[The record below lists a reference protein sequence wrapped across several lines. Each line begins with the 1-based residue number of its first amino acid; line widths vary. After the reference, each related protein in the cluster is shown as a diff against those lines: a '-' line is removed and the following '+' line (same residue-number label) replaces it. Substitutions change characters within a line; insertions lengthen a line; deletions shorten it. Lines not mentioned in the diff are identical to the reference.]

1 MKIIITGSLGHISK
15 PLAQELIEKGHSV
28 TVISS
33 SPDRRKDIEAL
44 GANAAIGS
52 LEDVDFLTE
61 TFTGADAVYVMV
73 PPANYFDQS
82 LDLLGH
88 YHKIGNNY
96 AQAIE
101 KSGVKRVVNL
111 STIGGNLDK
120 GNGILLGAHDVEEIL
135 NKLPSDVNLTHMR
148 PVYFYYNLLAF
159 ENSIKEQGMMFANYG
174 KDKFPLVA
182 PKDIA
187 AAVAEEIVKTE
198 SENKI
203 RYVVSD
209 EKNGDEV
216 AEILGNAIGKPALKW
231 VIVSDEQV
239 LDALKSIG
247 MQPKIAEGMIEMYA
261 GMNSGLLME
270 DYEKH
275 KPAEWGNVK
284 LNEYAE
290 EFAKL
295 LNNGKTDVVGS

>member
-15 PLAQELIEKGHSV
+15 PLTQELLEKGHSV
-28 TVISS
+28 TVVSS
-33 SPDRRKDIEAL
+33 SSERRSEIEAL

-52 LEDVDFLTE
+52 LEDADFLTE

-73 PPANYFDQS
+73 PPANYFDQN

-101 KSGVKRVVNL
+101 KSGIKRVVNL

-120 GNGILLGAHDVEEIL
+120 DNGILLGAHDVEEIL
-135 NKLPSDVNLTHMR
+135 NKLPSDVNVTQMR
-148 PVYFYYNLLAF
+148 PVYFYYNLLNYAD
-159 ENSIKEQGMMFANYG
+159 SIKNQGMIFANYG
-174 KDKFPLVA
+174 KDKFPMVS

-187 AAVAEEIVKTE
+187 AAIAEEIVKTD
-198 SENKI
+198 STNKV

-209 EKNGDEV
+209 EKDGDEV
-216 AEILGNAIGKPALKW
+216 AEILGKAIEKSDLKW

-247 MQPKIAEGMIEMYA
+247 MQPKIAEGMVEMYS

-270 DYEKH
+270 DYEKN
-275 KPAEWGNVK
+275 KPSEMGKVK
-284 LNEYAE
+284 LTDYAE
-290 EFAKL
+290 EFANL
-295 LNNGKTDVVGS
+295 LTEG